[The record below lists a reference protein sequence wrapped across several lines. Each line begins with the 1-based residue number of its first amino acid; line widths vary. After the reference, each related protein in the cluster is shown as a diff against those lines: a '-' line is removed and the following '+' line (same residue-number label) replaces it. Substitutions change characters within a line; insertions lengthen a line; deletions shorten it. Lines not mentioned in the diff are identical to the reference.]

1 MLAQVRV
8 ASCVA
13 WYWRNRNAQANLND
27 RDHSADYV
35 WIMANR
41 RSYLLIILYLN
52 SFILPFCTRRWGFS
66 DRTRMAFLLWLQYVG
81 CFIFEKQRK
90 LSASFLVSYGK
101 KRSVRG
107 HLGWQSRLLWRFI
120 CRSQFPVR
128 RHKSLSSI
136 GRSRLQDQLSHCSN
150 LSF

>member
-27 RDHSADYV
+27 RNHSADYV

-81 CFIFEKQRK
+81 CLISEKQRK
-90 LSASFLVSYGK
+90 LSASFLVMA
-101 KRSVRG
+101 RNVRFVVTWDG
-107 HLGWQSRLLWRFI
+107 SLVSCEDLFVEVNSQFVDTNRYPQLVEAVCRINYRIAQI
-120 CRSQFPVR
+120 CRS
-128 RHKSLSSI
+128 S
-136 GRSRLQDQLSHCSN
+136 
-150 LSF
+150 